1 MRRSIPCCVR
11 AREVSSRAMI
21 APTAAGGTPVANTRG
36 GSAAAG
42 GTPVANTRGG
52 AAAAGGTPVANT
64 RGGSRVRPQFTF
76 LALATALVA
85 VETCVLASR
94 AFSQHERLFSLAVAF
109 DLAVVPALLAW
120 VTKAMRPSPEI
131 GLGVALHSSLLHEGA
146 LRLLSVPA
154 ELYLVWLL
162 ARSKG
167 DLQERLRAALG
178 DGLVA
183 RAVAL

>member
-1 MRRSIPCCVR
+1 MRRSIPCCVG
-11 AREVSSRAMI
+11 AREVSSKAVI
-21 APTAAGGTPVANTRG
+21 AL
-36 GSAAAG
+36 S
-42 GTPVANTRGG
+42 
-52 AAAAGGTPVANT
+52 
-64 RGGSRVRPQFTF
+64 VRPRFTF

-120 VTKAMRPSPEI
+120 LTGAMRPSRALA
-131 GLGVALHSSLLHEGA
+131 LGVALSSSLLPAPQGGA

-162 ARSKG
+162 ARS
-167 DLQERLRAALG
+167 R
-178 DGLVA
+178 
-183 RAVAL
+183 